1 MIAFILSFLQIIGL
15 VSGVICI
22 VVITKDDEEEI
33 PVTRVS
39 GLVPKAELFIDSWPC
54 MYVCQN
60 EGTFSQMFNLDW
72 FSNA

>member
-1 MIAFILSFLQIIGL
+1 MIGI

-39 GLVPKAELFIDSWPC
+39 GLVPKAEIFIDSWPC
-54 MYVCQN
+54 MYVNMCV
-60 EGTFSQMFNLDW
+60 
-72 FSNA
+72 

>member
-54 MYVCQN
+54 MYFYMYVCQN
-60 EGTFSQMFNLDW
+60 EGTFSEVFNLD
-72 FSNA
+72 